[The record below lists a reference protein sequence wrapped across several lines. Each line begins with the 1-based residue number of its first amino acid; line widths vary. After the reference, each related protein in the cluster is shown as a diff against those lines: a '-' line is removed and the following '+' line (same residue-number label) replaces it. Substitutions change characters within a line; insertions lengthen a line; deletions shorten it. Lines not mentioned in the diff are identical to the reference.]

1 VVHGYPG
8 FNEVLIAIE
17 RGEVDGLLTAGQ
29 ISRPDMITSGFLIA
43 IFQSIKDVP
52 GLPLLSDH
60 VTDPNAKALL
70 ALLLTPSRI
79 GLPLMGPPQMP
90 ADRLDLLRRSYL
102 EMVADKDFREEAERH
117 GIPIGRAMSGAEIH
131 KLIIEDLSAL
141 PQSVVKEYLSL
152 MQ

>member
-1 VVHGYPG
+1 
-8 FNEVLIAIE
+8 
-17 RGEVDGLLTAGQ
+17 
-29 ISRPDMITSGFLIA
+29 
-43 IFQSIKDVP
+43 
-52 GLPLLSDH
+52 
-60 VTDPNAKALL
+60 
-70 ALLLTPSRI
+70 
-79 GLPLMGPPQMP
+79 MP